1 MPKPKKK
8 TIYIFLI
15 ALVTLY
21 IVIEIVPFLTGA
33 LTRTEILRYGE
44 IKIDQDVECYIVRDE
59 TVYSAPDSGDVSF
72 KFDEGSLIKKG
83 ATVLSFAKDSSASDK
98 GNQDGLKNSDFKDFI
113 KRLGSNMVVDQ
124 NFTAAKRGIF
134 STYID
139 GYESTFTPKTMEKL
153 TYKQVSG
160 MSIKGQDVERKSV
173 LKGEPIYKISDN
185 TTWYIIFWIK
195 NNEVAKYHSNAAVTV
210 TLPDGQIRATV
221 SKLVADKDRFLVILK
236 TNRYDK
242 NFASQRKVQA
252 NVLLSD
258 QRGLLVSNSSLT
270 TKDKKVGVYIKNTI
284 GDYIFKPVRTIATDG
299 KKTVVLEG
307 VYYDDKG
314 QPIETVNVYDEVLKK
329 PEANQ

>member
-1 MPKPKKK
+1 MPKPKKR

-44 IKIDQDVECYIVRDE
+44 IKIDQDVECYLVRDE
-59 TVYSAPDSGDVSF
+59 TVYSASDSGDMTY

-83 ATVLSFAKDSSASDK
+83 AKLLSFVKDSNNN
-98 GNQDGLKNSDFKDFI
+98 GNQDELKNSEFKGFI
-113 KRLGSNMVVDQ
+113 TRLGASMAIDQ
-124 NFTAAKRGIF
+124 HFTAAKRGIF

-139 GYESTFTPKTMEKL
+139 GFEATFTPKNIEKL

-160 MSIKGQDVERKSV
+160 MPIKGQDVERKST

-185 TTWYIIFWIK
+185 TTWYMIFWIK
-195 NNEVAKYHSNAAVTV
+195 NNEIAKYQLNATVTV
-210 TLPDGQIRATV
+210 TLPDGQVRATV
-221 SKLVADKDRFLVILK
+221 SKLVTDEDRFMVVLK
-236 TNRYDK
+236 TNRYYK

-252 NVLLSD
+252 NILLAD
-258 QRGLLVSNSSLT
+258 QRGLLISNSSLT
-270 TKDKKVGVYIKNTI
+270 TKGGIVGVYIKNTI

-299 KKTVVLEG
+299 QKTLVLEG

-314 QPIETVNVYDEVLKK
+314 QPVETVNVYDEILKK